1 MLRMD
6 SFSCLFSFSAKV
18 IWVVTVLT
26 GFSRQPFLCAVFD
39 PFFQTIFQLLKLLLQ
54 RLDYSAILP
63 LSVDKFLF
71 IVSLLSGLLVRS
83 PSVSLD
89 ELQ

>member
-6 SFSCLFSFSAKV
+6 SFSCLFSFSTKV
-18 IWVVTVLT
+18 TVTVLT
-26 GFSRQPFLCAVFD
+26 VFLRQPFLYAFFD
-39 PFFQTIFQLLKLLLQ
+39 SFFQTIFQSLKLLMQ
-54 RLDYSAILP
+54 RFDYSAILV
-63 LSVDKFLF
+63 LSVDNVLF